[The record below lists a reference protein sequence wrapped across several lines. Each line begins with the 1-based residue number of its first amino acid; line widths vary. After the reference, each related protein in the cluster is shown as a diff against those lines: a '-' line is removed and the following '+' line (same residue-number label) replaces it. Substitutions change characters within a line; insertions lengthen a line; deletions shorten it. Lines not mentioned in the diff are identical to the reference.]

1 VQLQIHLEAVGDAAA
16 PDVDTLLSLQRW
28 LVGEPDVVQSEIG
41 LSTATPTPGEL
52 GSAVEIISLVLGT
65 GLSVGQQLL
74 LAVSNWR
81 RTRPVAPAVV
91 LTRLDPD
98 GVSVRIESSDPAAVA
113 AAARAL
119 DG

>member
-1 VQLQIHLEAVGDAAA
+1 MQLQIHLEAVGDART
-16 PDVDTLLSLQRW
+16 PDVDTLLSLQQW

-41 LSTATPTPGEL
+41 LSTATPRPGEL
-52 GSAVEIISLVLGT
+52 GAAVDIISLVLGT
-65 GLSVGQQLL
+65 GLSVGQLL

-81 RTRPVAPAVV
+81 RSRPAAPAVI
-91 LTRLDPD
+91 LTRIDPD

>member
-1 VQLQIHLEAVGDAAA
+1 VQLQIHLEAVGDTPP

-41 LSTATPTPGEL
+41 LSTATPRPGEL
-52 GSAVEIISLVLGT
+52 GAAIEIISLVLGT
-65 GLSVGQQLL
+65 GLSVAQLL
-74 LAVSNWR
+74 LAVAQWR
-81 RTRPVAPAVV
+81 STRPAAPAVI
-91 LTRLDPD
+91 LTRIDPD
-98 GVSVRIESSDPAAVA
+98 GTSVRIESADPAAVA

>member
-1 VQLQIHLEAVGDAAA
+1 MQLQIHLEPFGDGPT
-16 PDVDTLLSLQRW
+16 PDVDELLNLQRW
-28 LVGEPDVVQSEIG
+28 LVGEPGIVQSEIG
-41 LSTATPTPGEL
+41 LSTAGRPGEL
-52 GSAVEIISLVLGT
+52 SGAVEIISLVLGT
-65 GLSVGQQLL
+65 GLSVAQLL

-81 RTRPVAPAVV
+81 RTRPAAPAII

-98 GVSVRIESSDPAAVA
+98 GTSVRIESSDPAAVA

>member
-1 VQLQIHLEAVGDAAA
+1 MQLQIHLEALDNGPA

-41 LSTATPTPGEL
+41 LSTAGSPGEL
-52 GSAVEIISLVLGT
+52 GAAVEIISLVLGT
-65 GLSVGQQLL
+65 GLSVGQLL

-81 RTRPVAPAVV
+81 STRPAAPAVI
-91 LTRLDPD
+91 LTRTDPD
-98 GVSVRIESSDPAAVA
+98 GVSVRIESADPQAVA

>member
-1 VQLQIHLEAVGDAAA
+1 MQLQIHLEAVGDQPS

-41 LSTATPTPGEL
+41 LSTAAPRPGEL
-52 GSAVEIISLVLGT
+52 GGAVEIISLVLGT
-65 GLSVGQQLL
+65 GLSVGQLL

-81 RTRPVAPAVV
+81 RTRPVAPAVI
-91 LTRLDPD
+91 LTRIDPD
-98 GVSVRIESSDPAAVA
+98 GVSVRIESADPAAVA